1 MKQNTLINEK
11 AIQPEIEIPPRP
23 DKSVVAEPTLRELT
37 KKYHDAAESTMFM
50 RLFAAKAITEIEYAK
65 YLTQMVLVYTALETK
80 LAQIPEF
87 ADIFKGGWRL
97 SNMRR
102 DLAKFTENV
111 GAQSICSSTVDYYN
125 EILQLKDSSELFA
138 HYYVRIAGDLFGG
151 QMLKKLVPG
160 AASWYDFD
168 DATSN
173 SLRISLRNLAQP
185 SLADDVAAAYTW
197 NISILVEL
205 LYDCMK

>member
-1 MKQNTLINEK
+1 MKQNTLTQKDDGI
-11 AIQPEIEIPPRP
+11 
-23 DKSVVAEPTLRELT
+23 DKVASTLSLRELT
-37 KKYHDAAESTMFM
+37 KEHHDAAESTMFM
-50 RLFAAKAITEIEYAK
+50 RLFAAKAITEVEYAK

-97 SNMRR
+97 SNMRQ

-111 GAQSICSSTVDYYN
+111 GAQSICLSAVDYYN
-125 EILQLKDSSELFA
+125 EILQMKDANELFA

-168 DATSN
+168 DDVSN
-173 SLRISLRNLAQP
+173 SLRISLRNLARP
-185 SLADDVAAAYTW
+185 ALSPWVAVAYDW
-197 NISILVEL
+197 NILILKDLIKE
-205 LYDCMK
+205 